1 MTAIH
6 WIAVAVAVAVAAAAG
21 IVGVS
26 GRQRRLRFPHGIP
39 RVLSGNRTEIQ
50 REWQDNSLKGRISR
64 YVFRD
69 VFRAL
74 RVIEQKEVHIMGA
87 IQDAVDQ
94 IAAQLAKSKAEVVAT
109 IADLEAKIA
118 AGETPD
124 LTALKAAAQALDD
137 VIPDAPVEPTEPT
150 EPTS

>member
-1 MTAIH
+1 M
-6 WIAVAVAVAVAAAAG
+6 
-21 IVGVS
+21 
-26 GRQRRLRFPHGIP
+26 
-39 RVLSGNRTEIQ
+39 LSGNRTEIQ
-50 REWQDNSLKGRISR
+50 REWQDNSLRGRISR

-69 VFRAL
+69 VFRVL

-109 IADLEAKIA
+109 IADLEANIA

-137 VIPDAPVEPTEPT
+137 VIPDALGFYPLGFIHADGVSRNPVEPTEPT

>member
-6 WIAVAVAVAVAAAAG
+6 WIAVAVAVAAAAG
-21 IVGVS
+21 IVGAS
-26 GRQRRLRFPHGIP
+26 GRQRRLRFPYGIP
-39 RVLSGNRTEIQ
+39 RVSGNRTEFR
-50 REWQDNSLKGRISR
+50 REWQDNSPRGRISR

-109 IADLEAKIA
+109 IADLEANIA

-137 VIPDAPVEPTEPT
+137 LIPDVPVEPTEPT
-150 EPTS
+150 S

>member
-1 MTAIH
+1 M
-6 WIAVAVAVAVAAAAG
+6 
-21 IVGVS
+21 
-26 GRQRRLRFPHGIP
+26 
-39 RVLSGNRTEIQ
+39 
-50 REWQDNSLKGRISR
+50 
-64 YVFRD
+64 FRD

-109 IADLEAKIA
+109 IADLEANIA

-137 VIPDAPVEPTEPT
+137 LIPDVPVEPTEPT
-150 EPTS
+150 S